1 MKFHPPTISPCANR
15 AIRLR
20 KKNVG
25 RTQDGLPLWAL
36 PLVLAFLATV
46 AGAALMSGCST
57 ETRYRVLSALF
68 DDVPKPGTET
78 PHKQVVRSQRR
89 TPPPPPKPV
98 LAFKPPPARPDW
110 GALLRKLPRT
120 ATGEVDWDG
129 ALAQKLI
136 EPKSG
141 LAKDAPDQVVFD
153 MNVELI
159 PNGQPLFKVIFPHSK
174 HTEWLTCANCHPGI
188 FQMQKGADPITM
200 AKIFSGEY
208 CGRCHSKVA
217 YAVATGCPRCHLA
230 LAGPQ

>member
-1 MKFHPPTISPCANR
+1 
-15 AIRLR
+15 
-20 KKNVG
+20 
-25 RTQDGLPLWAL
+25 
-36 PLVLAFLATV
+36 
-46 AGAALMSGCST
+46 MSGCTT
-57 ETRYRVLSALF
+57 ETRYRVLSTLF

-78 PHKQVVRSQRR
+78 PHKQVVRGPRR
-89 TPPPPPKPV
+89 KPPPPPKPLLV
-98 LAFKPPPARPDW
+98 FKPAPARPDW
-110 GALLRKLPRT
+110 GALLQKLPRT

-141 LAKDAPDQVVFD
+141 LAADAPDQVVFD

-159 PNGQPLFKVIFPHSK
+159 PNGQPLFKVTFPHNK

-208 CGRCHSKVA
+208 CGRCHGKVA
-217 YAVATGCPRCHLA
+217 YAVPTGCPRCHLA